1 MTTMKYIFIIG
12 LFIIGGLTANA
23 QKNNFKEAKQKY
35 DNGDLKAAKALIDFA
50 TADKNYNT
58 NAETWVLMSKIYGDL
73 AADKGLQDYA
83 DGAYTAYV
91 NIGNRP
97 DATAADYKEAAPYLT
112 KTLPFYER
120 NIVELSEKAAHT
132 TAVEEMYKANRVI
145 EVAEEFGLQGQLQN
159 YSDLKYGICSNGGFS
174 YAMVGEYDEAEKVL
188 LKAVEIN
195 DSYYRDSYY
204 LGFVKYQ
211 KAMAIAQT
219 TVGMEITDEESFSIA
234 KRKQR
239 QQKKELKNGLPYLEK
254 AMNLMA
260 GIEDRSQLDELY
272 RKLKLSCMYL
282 GMDEKMAEIDAL
294 YGSLKNG

>member
-1 MTTMKYIFIIG
+1 MKYTFIIIIF
-12 LFIIGGLTANA
+12 FIGALSANA
-23 QKNNFKEAKQKY
+23 QKNNFKEAKAKY
-35 DNGDLKAAKALIDFA
+35 ADGDLKAAKALIDFA
-50 TADKNYNT
+50 TANKDYSAK
-58 NAETWVLMSKIYGDL
+58 AETWVLMTKIYGDL
-73 AADKGLQDYA
+73 AADKGLQNYA

-97 DATAADYKEAAPYLT
+97 DATAADYKEAAPFLT

-120 NIVELSEKAAHT
+120 NIVELSGKADHT
-132 TAVEEMYKANRVI
+132 ASVEEMFKATRVI

-174 YAMVGEYDEAEKVL
+174 YAMLGEYDNAENVL

-195 DSYYRDSYY
+195 DNYYRDSYY

-211 KAMAIAQT
+211 KAMEIAQST
-219 TVGMEITDEESFSIA
+219 QGMIIKDNESFSIA

-239 QQKKELKNGLPYLEK
+239 QQKKELKNGLPYFEK

-260 GIEDRSQLDELY
+260 SVEDRSQLDELY
-272 RKLKLSCMYL
+272 RKLKLSCLYL

-294 YGSLKNG
+294 YSSLKNG